1 MTKQS
6 RTAQCASILLAV
18 LFAATACG
26 GAGNGDYTG
35 HGIVKGVEPARR
47 EVTIDHEEIPG
58 LMKAMTMTFR
68 VSDSHLLKGVE
79 PGQEVE
85 FDVVYEE
92 GAYQVT
98 AIRAHGG

>member
-6 RTAQCASILLAV
+6 RTAQCAGILLAV
-18 LFAATACG
+18 VFALAACG
-26 GAGNGDYTG
+26 GAGNGDHTG
-35 HGIVKGVEPARR
+35 HGIVKDLDPAKQ

-58 LMKAMTMTFR
+58 FMKAMTMTFQ

-85 FDVVYEE
+85 FDLVYKK

-98 AIRAHGG
+98 GIRAHGG